1 MTSDSATLFDNTL
14 NSYHSLSTLALLT
27 LHISI
32 RFTTIHHLSLALT
45 EESYLLPSPSSS
57 SPTPSAPR
65 PSTSILALNTAL
77 TTTDDIFAT
86 LLTRAAHTFLTTGLT
101 HLADNLLV
109 HHAASIGAMNGPG
122 CDRIKLNILVA
133 QQGLRNVE
141 HRGGPSGAGGVRLAK
156 ASTYYGLF
164 VTGVPGIVDAAKRI
178 AEGKGVG
185 DFAERYSYDELKTL
199 MELCLSERLA
209 SDRREVG
216 VAAKRE
222 LGEGVLGLSEVLWAS

>member
-1 MTSDSATLFDNTL
+1 MTPDSANLFDTIL
-14 NSYHSLSTLALLT
+14 TAYHSLSTLALLT
-27 LHISI
+27 LHISL

-45 EESYLLPSPSSS
+45 EESYLLPQPPASVASP
-57 SPTPSAPR
+57 PPR
-65 PSTSILALNTAL
+65 PSPAILALNSAL
-77 TTTDDIFAT
+77 TATDDILAT
-86 LLTRAAHTFLTTGLT
+86 HLPRAAHSFLTTGLA

-109 HHAASIGAMNGPG
+109 LHAPSIGAMNSPG
-122 CDRIKLNILVA
+122 CDRVKLNILVA

-141 HRGGPSGAGGVRLAK
+141 RRSGGGVRLAK
-156 ASTYYGLF
+156 ATVYYDLF
-164 VTGVPGIVDAAKRI
+164 TTGVPGIVDAAKRI

-185 DFAERYSYDELKTL
+185 DTQERYSYDELKTL